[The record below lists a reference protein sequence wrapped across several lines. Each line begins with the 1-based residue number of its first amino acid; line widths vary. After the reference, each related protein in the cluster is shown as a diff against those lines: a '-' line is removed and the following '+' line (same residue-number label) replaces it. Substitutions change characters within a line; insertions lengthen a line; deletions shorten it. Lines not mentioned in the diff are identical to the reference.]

1 VTTIGSDDREELR
14 LTLHVV
20 PGWKLSQAGWRTLE
34 SSLTGVRQAIESND
48 RVSFFRHLEEI
59 DRAAPARLA
68 RLSPD
73 ADDAADGGS
82 SSPPPALLEL
92 VNSLVHAP
100 DARSTGGAP

>member
-1 VTTIGSDDREELR
+1 MPTIDDSDRNELR
-14 LTLHVV
+14 LTLGVV
-20 PGWKLSQAGWRTLE
+20 PGWELSHTGWSAVER
-34 SSLTGVRQAIESND
+34 SLVGVRNALERGD

-73 ADDAADGGS
+73 AGMGDTGS
-82 SSPPPALLEL
+82 SSPPEPVLEL

-100 DARSTGGAP
+100 DPGSKGGAP

>member
-1 VTTIGSDDREELR
+1 MTTIGSDDREELR

-48 RVSFFRHLEEI
+48 RVSFYRHLEEI

-73 ADDAADGGS
+73 ADAADGGS
-82 SSPPPALLEL
+82 SSPSPALLEL

-100 DARSTGGAP
+100 DSRSTEGAP